1 MWLAAV
7 TDRLAF
13 FLRRAGSYAVT
24 GEHPVAEPPG
34 ALFDRLQDVLRLA
47 EACPAGPSGDVI
59 RRAACELV
67 EAESSSARA
76 ACRHRLLRCVVDVQG
91 RSRPRTDDPSPL
103 LLRQLAH
110 ALRRELWMH

>member
-7 TDRLAF
+7 TGRLAL
-13 FLRRAGSYAVT
+13 FLRRAGGHAET
-24 GEHPVAEPPG
+24 GNHSVAEPPG

-67 EAESSSARA
+67 EAESFIASA
-76 ACRHRLLRCVVDVQG
+76 ACRHRMLRCVADVQG
-91 RSRPRTDDPSPL
+91 RPQPRPGDPSPL

-110 ALRRELWMH
+110 ALRRELWPR